1 MIVNLRSKT
10 QRSKDWQAFLR
21 DCKAQIHFEQREAQA
36 LRVKRRRGYS
46 ITKFERHML
55 TGGR

>member
-1 MIVNLRSKT
+1 MIRNLKSKA
-10 QRSKDWQAFLR
+10 QVAKDWQAFLR
-21 DCKAQIHFEQREAQA
+21 DCKAQIHFEQREAQQ